1 LDLLSSQLGLERLK
15 PALQQTLNAYEGQ
28 LLAFRVAL
36 GLPLDTELE
45 LSGTLPDKRLERS
58 LQSLQEQIE
67 GTYSLRLLDLNRKSL
82 QVTRQ
87 LQRKSSLM
95 PTLSISGQYNMN
107 LWNDKSIEDF
117 VDSAQYSVSVSIP
130 LDGYISGSRTQNA
143 LDKID
148 DSLDTLAVRK
158 QQTRIQMEQAVI
170 TRVLTL
176 RNLTEQIEVAIANKD
191 LSKRVLEMQMAQY
204 EAGYT
209 DYLNVEKA
217 QQDVL
222 SAEQQIVYLRYQ
234 YATALVDLAYD
245 LQIDIT
251 QL

>member
-1 LDLLSSQLGLERLK
+1 
-15 PALQQTLNAYEGQ
+15 
-28 LLAFRVAL
+28 
-36 GLPLDTELE
+36 
-45 LSGTLPDKRLERS
+45 
-58 LQSLQEQIE
+58 
-67 GTYSLRLLDLNRKSL
+67 
-82 QVTRQ
+82 
-87 LQRKSSLM
+87 M

>member
-1 LDLLSSQLGLERLK
+1 
-15 PALQQTLNAYEGQ
+15 
-28 LLAFRVAL
+28 
-36 GLPLDTELE
+36 
-45 LSGTLPDKRLERS
+45 
-58 LQSLQEQIE
+58 
-67 GTYSLRLLDLNRKSL
+67 
-82 QVTRQ
+82 
-87 LQRKSSLM
+87 
-95 PTLSISGQYNMN
+95 
-107 LWNDKSIEDF
+107 
-117 VDSAQYSVSVSIP
+117 
-130 LDGYISGSRTQNA
+130 
-143 LDKID
+143 
-148 DSLDTLAVRK
+148 
-158 QQTRIQMEQAVI
+158 MEQAVI